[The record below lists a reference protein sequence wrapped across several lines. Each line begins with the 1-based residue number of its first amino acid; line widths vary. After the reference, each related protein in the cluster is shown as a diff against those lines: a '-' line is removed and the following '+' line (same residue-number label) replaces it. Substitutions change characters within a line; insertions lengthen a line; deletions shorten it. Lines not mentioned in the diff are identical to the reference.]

1 MFNFTTTTVINS
13 DKDYTSGKARWIE
26 TTADNSQNIVGSLNV
41 LRVMNFK
48 APNVTAI
55 YKAVANDPEMAKVT
69 FNFTGITA
77 TEGDQFRLSIYVGLR
92 QASQDSRYSND
103 LILKGKPFTVDFI
116 WKSSPA
122 ETVESLVNT
131 INKYMVFVYGSKL
144 LNVSYSGAYL
154 TIEATSEYQIFRKL
168 DIEKLNATDHYY
180 MGSYKTVKTLDSI
193 AKKNSNA
200 EVSATEE
207 GYFVGKE
214 GFGTYSY
221 VLHNLR
227 IPTSANTRAFRV
239 YEDEAPIVGAR
250 YNQYTIH
257 YCTNRGQLGLNAVGD
272 TVKSVT
278 THVFFVNQD
287 VAPSFETALA
297 KIGTVL
303 TVAPGTKTPNP
314 GIVNVE
320 TLSQEVTQLKAQV
333 AAKQNKLTAGDGI
346 NIAGN
351 TASVKLDGDT
361 LTASANG
368 LKVTDGKFTTTA

>member
-13 DKDYTSGKARWIE
+13 DKDYTSGKARWIG
-26 TTADNSQNIVGSLNV
+26 TAADNSQNIVGSLNV

-69 FNFTGITA
+69 FSFTSITA
-77 TEGDQFRLSIYVGLR
+77 NEGDQFRLSVYVGLR

-116 WKSSPA
+116 WKKSPA

-144 LNVSYSGAYL
+144 LNVSYSGAFL
-154 TIEATSEYQIFRKL
+154 TLEATSEYQIFRKL
-168 DIEKLNATDHYY
+168 DIEKFDAPKDYLY

-193 AKKNSNA
+193 TKKDSNTG
-200 EVSATEE
+200 VKDNEE

-239 YEDEAPIVGAR
+239 YEDEAPIVGAK

-333 AAKQNKLTAGDGI
+333 AAKQDKLTAGNGI
-346 NIAGN
+346 DIAGN

-368 LKVTDGKFTTTA
+368 LKVTDGKFTTA

>member
-13 DKDYTSGKARWIE
+13 IKDYTSGKNRWIE
-26 TTADNSQNIVGSLNV
+26 TTADASQNIVGSLNV

-69 FNFTGITA
+69 FDFATGITA
-77 TEGDQFRLSIYVGLR
+77 NEGDQFRLSVYVGLR

-116 WKSSPA
+116 WKSTAA

-144 LNVSYSGAYL
+144 LNVSYSGAFL
-154 TIEATSEYQIFRKL
+154 TLEATSEYQIFRKL
-168 DIEKLNATDHYY
+168 DIEKFNAEDHFY

-193 AKKNSNA
+193 VKKNSNA
-200 EVSATEE
+200 EVTASAE

-239 YEDEAPIVGAR
+239 HEDEAPIVGAK

-287 VAPSFETALA
+287 VATSFEEALA
-297 KIGTVL
+297 KIGTAVEVPKAASSSRSAEPK
-303 TVAPGTKTPNP
+303 TDAPEP
-314 GIVNVE
+314 
-320 TLSQEVTQLKAQV
+320 
-333 AAKQNKLTAGDGI
+333 
-346 NIAGN
+346 
-351 TASVKLDGDT
+351 
-361 LTASANG
+361 
-368 LKVTDGKFTTTA
+368 

>member
-13 DKDYTSGKARWIE
+13 SKDYTSGKDRWIG
-26 TTADNSQNIVGSLNV
+26 TAADNSQNIVGSLNV

-69 FNFTGITA
+69 FDFATDITA
-77 TEGDQFRLSIYVGLR
+77 DEGDQFRLSIYVGLR

-116 WKSSPA
+116 WKSTAA
-122 ETVESLVNT
+122 ETVKSLVNT

-144 LNVSYSGAYL
+144 LNVSYSGAFL
-154 TIEATSEYQIFRKL
+154 TLEATSEYQIFRKL
-168 DIEKLNATDHYY
+168 DVEKLNATDHYY

-193 AKKNSNA
+193 AKKNSST
-200 EVSATEE
+200 EVSAAE

-239 YEDEAPIVGAR
+239 YEDEAPIVGAK

-278 THVFFVNQD
+278 THVFYVNQN
-287 VAPSFETALA
+287 VASSFETALA

-303 TVAPGTKTPNP
+303 TVAPGTKTPDP

-333 AAKQNKLTAGDGI
+333 AAKQDKLTAGNGI

-351 TASVKLDGDT
+351 TASVKIDGDT

-368 LKVTDGKFTTTA
+368 LKVTDGKFTAAQ

>member
-13 DKDYTSGKARWIE
+13 SKDYTSGKDRWIG
-26 TTADNSQNIVGSLNV
+26 TAADDSHNIVGSLNV

-69 FNFTGITA
+69 FDFATGITA
-77 TEGDQFRLSIYVGLR
+77 TEGDQFRLSVYVGLR

-116 WKSSPA
+116 WKSTAA
-122 ETVESLVNT
+122 ETVKSLVNT

-144 LNVSYSGAYL
+144 LNVSYSDAFL
-154 TIEATSEYQIFRKL
+154 TLEATSEYQIFRKL
-168 DIEKLNATDHYY
+168 DIEKLNAEDHFY

-193 AKKNSNA
+193 VKKNSNA
-200 EVSATEE
+200 EVTASAE
-207 GYFVGKE
+207 GYFIGKE

-239 YEDEAPIVGAR
+239 YEDEAPIVGAK

-303 TVAPGTKTPNP
+303 TVAPGTKTPDP

-333 AAKQNKLTAGDGI
+333 AAKQDKLTAGNGI

-351 TASVKLDGDT
+351 TASVKIDGDT
-361 LTASANG
+361 LTVSESG
-368 LKVTDGKFTTTA
+368 LKVTDGKFTTA

>member
-13 DKDYTSGKARWIE
+13 DKDYTSGKARWIG
-26 TTADNSQNIVGSLNV
+26 TAADDSHNIVGSLNV

-69 FNFTGITA
+69 FDFDTGITA
-77 TEGDQFRLSIYVGLR
+77 TKGDQFRLSVYVGLR

-116 WKSSPA
+116 WKSTAA
-122 ETVESLVNT
+122 ETVKSLVNT

-144 LNVSYSGAYL
+144 LNISYSGAFL
-154 TIEATSEYQIFRKL
+154 TLEATSEYQIFRKL
-168 DIEKLNATDHYY
+168 DVEKLDAKDYFN
-180 MGSYKTVKTLDSI
+180 MGSYKTVKALDSI
-193 AKKNSNA
+193 TKKNSNK
-200 EVSATEE
+200 EVTAIAE

-250 YNQYTIH
+250 YNQYTIY
-257 YCTNRGQLGLNAVGD
+257 YCADRGQLGLNAVGD
-272 TVKSVT
+272 TTKSVT
-278 THVFFVNQD
+278 THVFYVN
-287 VAPSFETALA
+287 
-297 KIGTVL
+297 
-303 TVAPGTKTPNP
+303 
-314 GIVNVE
+314 
-320 TLSQEVTQLKAQV
+320 
-333 AAKQNKLTAGDGI
+333 
-346 NIAGN
+346 
-351 TASVKLDGDT
+351 
-361 LTASANG
+361 
-368 LKVTDGKFTTTA
+368 